1 MTESERYEQKAL
13 AMIRE
18 SATWS
23 CWEWDTRRLSAALD
37 RLEKRGVVRWKA
49 LRYPW
54 WRLTIV
60 ADKNPVDTG
69 RGNG

>member
-23 CWEWDTRRLSAALD
+23 YWAWDTRRLLAALE
-37 RLEKRGVVRWKA
+37 RLIKRGVVRHEV

-60 ADKNPVDTG
+60 EVEK
-69 RGNG
+69 